1 MVRYMLMDELMDA
14 LNAAL
19 EVADWV
25 QVVELAPTLGEQF
38 LSVGDALQAELVHD
52 LYCIALDALQH
63 PLPDAPM
70 AVSGVQG

>member
-1 MVRYMLMDELMDA
+1 MDDLIDA

-19 EVADWV
+19 EVANWAH
-25 QVVELAPTLGEQF
+25 VVELAPLLGEQF

-63 PLPDAPM
+63 PLPDASM
-70 AVSGVQG
+70 AVSGV